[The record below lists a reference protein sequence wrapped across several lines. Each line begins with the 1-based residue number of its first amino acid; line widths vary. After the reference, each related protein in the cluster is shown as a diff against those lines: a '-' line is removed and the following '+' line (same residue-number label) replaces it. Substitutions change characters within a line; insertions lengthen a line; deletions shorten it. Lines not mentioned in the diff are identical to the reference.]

1 MRSKNRALGTFLAF
15 TITFT
20 ATACG
25 GTADTGKSAQVEATP
40 GPSAKQEAATAI
52 EPYLVPPSSIP
63 LNTPLAKKPA
73 AGKTIIISEDP
84 AAVSRKS
91 NDGFE
96 VGAKMLGWTVKRQPI
111 GTGPEDA
118 AKAFDAALD
127 QKPDAINMS
136 GHAASTLRAQVDRA
150 KNMGIPVLLTDV
162 SDPVGSDGL
171 VNVIGIDD
179 ASQTGP
185 WGIMSGDYAVSQGA
199 KNVLIVDLSFFPAL
213 HAYSESAA
221 KRVEKLGGKAT
232 VIDTTLT
239 EFVGGKIPAKVV
251 SEIQRNPNIDW
262 VLMAL
267 GDMTTGLNAAL
278 KGAGFADKVK
288 VGGETAGTANVS
300 ALKAGTE
307 SAWTGFPAEI
317 HGMYRVDAL
326 ARILNGEPLVKTYNS
341 LPTQMLTSKNIGT
354 APVDSG
360 GYYVGIPADR
370 EHFAALWKI

>member
-1 MRSKNRALGTFLAF
+1 MAF
-15 TITFT
+15 AITFT

-25 GTADTGKSAQVEATP
+25 GNADTGRSAQQAATQRP
-40 GPSAKQEAATAI
+40 NAQQEAAAAI
-52 EPYLVPPSSIP
+52 EPFLAPPTDIP
-63 LNTPLAKKPA
+63 VNTPLAKKPA
-73 AGKTIIISEDP
+73 GGKTIIISEDP
-84 AAVSRKS
+84 AAVSRKT

-171 VNVIGIDD
+171 VHVIGIDD

-185 WGIMSGDYAVSQGA
+185 WGTMSGDYAVSQGA
-199 KNVLIVDLSFFPAL
+199 KNVLVVDLSFFPAL
-213 HAYSESAA
+213 HAYSESVAN
-221 KRVEKLGGKAT
+221 RVGKLGGKAT
-232 VIDTTLT
+232 IIDTTLT
-239 EFVGGKIPAKVV
+239 EFVGGKIPARVV

-262 VLMAL
+262 VLMCL
-267 GDMTTGLNAAL
+267 GDMSTGLNAAL

-288 VGGETAGTANVS
+288 VGGETASTANVS

-326 ARILNGEPLVKTYNS
+326 ARILNGEPLVKGYTS
-341 LPTQMLTSKNIGT
+341 LPTQMLTAKNIGT

-360 GYYVGIPADR
+360 GYYIGIPGYR
-370 EHFAALWKI
+370 EYFAKLWKL